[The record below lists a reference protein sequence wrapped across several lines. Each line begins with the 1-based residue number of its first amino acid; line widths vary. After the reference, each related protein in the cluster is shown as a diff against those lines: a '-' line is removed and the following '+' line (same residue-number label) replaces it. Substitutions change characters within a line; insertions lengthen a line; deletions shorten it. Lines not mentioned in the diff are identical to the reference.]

1 MKDLSKST
9 LLFVLW
15 GIFFKDNKQPVIS
28 FVFQESS
35 SKGVMHE
42 IDNNQLFC
50 GYNLNALFI
59 FCRVIKVVD
68 GQFSCNITF
77 SIVLMNNSYS
87 ILHEWY
93 HAKKTLTRYNEIKE
107 PERFNDEWWNKV
119 LKQELKWLIFACVI
133 LFYSTLMMK
142 TIVNSLFNHDMYS
155 LVKNVGT
162 LNVSLKC
169 KTFLFN
175 WST

>member
-1 MKDLSKST
+1 MLNFEYERSKQKHSSICA
-9 LLFVLW
+9 LRH
-15 GIFFKDNKQPVIS
+15 IFIDNKQPVIS

-50 GYNLNALFI
+50 GYNFNALFI

-87 ILHEWY
+87 ILHE
-93 HAKKTLTRYNEIKE
+93 
-107 PERFNDEWWNKV
+107 
-119 LKQELKWLIFACVI
+119 
-133 LFYSTLMMK
+133 
-142 TIVNSLFNHDMYS
+142 
-155 LVKNVGT
+155 
-162 LNVSLKC
+162 
-169 KTFLFN
+169 
-175 WST
+175 